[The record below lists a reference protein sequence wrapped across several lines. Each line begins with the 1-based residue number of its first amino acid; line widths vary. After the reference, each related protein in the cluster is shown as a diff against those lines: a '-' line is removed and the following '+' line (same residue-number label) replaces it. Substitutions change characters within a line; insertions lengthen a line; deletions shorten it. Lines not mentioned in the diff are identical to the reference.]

1 MKQFV
6 SNLAAIAA
14 IAFTLSFF
22 SGMSVSLMYQEH
34 QTLKPFIAA
43 QEAVQ
48 EDTAVLSAIDFD
60 ATTPDFS

>member
-6 SNLAAIAA
+6 YNLVAIAA
-14 IAFTLSFF
+14 VAFTLSFF
-22 SGMSVSLMYQEH
+22 TGMSVSVMYQEH

-60 ATTPDFS
+60 GAIPDFS